1 MDSSDMISRFNRRP
15 VTRQA
20 PVEGSY
26 RALHPTGART
36 ALVALLASAG
46 ILGLTAAAAADPAR
60 AVVELFTSQG
70 CSSCPPA
77 DAMLVELASRP
88 DVVALTLPVDYWDY
102 LGWKDTLAQ
111 PGFTARQRAYAHLRG
126 DRQVYTPQIIVNG
139 TTPTAGSDRAEID
152 RVIAG
157 EPGKTTALPVTITAS
172 ERDGIVTVEVNGAA
186 EHQATPVWVLPVR
199 KMQTVEISR
208 GENKGRKVTYVN
220 VVRAIVRVG
229 DWRGGTA
236 RFEVPL
242 ETAQADG
249 DGYVVLLQS
258 AVKNKPGVIL
268 GAFKSTGL

>member
-1 MDSSDMISRFNRRP
+1 MDSSDMISQFTRCPAARP
-15 VTRQA
+15 A
-20 PVEGSY
+20 PAGGPC
-26 RALHPTGART
+26 RPLRPTGARS
-36 ALVALLASAG
+36 ALLALLAPVG
-46 ILGLTAAAAADPAR
+46 LLGLTAAAAADPAR

-88 DVVALTLPVDYWDY
+88 DVIALTLPVDYWDY

-139 TTPTAGSDRAEID
+139 TTSTTGSDRVEID

-157 EPGKTTALPVTITAS
+157 EPGQTTALPVTIAAS

-199 KMQTVEISR
+199 KTQTVEISR
-208 GENKGRKVTYVN
+208 GENKGRKVTYAN

-242 ETAQADG
+242 GTAQADG